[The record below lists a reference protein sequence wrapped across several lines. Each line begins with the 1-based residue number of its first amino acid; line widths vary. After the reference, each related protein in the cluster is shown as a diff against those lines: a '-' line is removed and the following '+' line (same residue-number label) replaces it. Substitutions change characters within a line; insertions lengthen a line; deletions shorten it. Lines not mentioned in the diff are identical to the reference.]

1 MSNQKLTNFIEKH
14 QLFGKNDK
22 VLVALSGGADSVAL
36 LRILLNEGYLCEA
49 AHCNFH
55 LRGEESDRDEE
66 FVRTL
71 CQKLDV
77 KLHIN
82 HFQTADIAAERK
94 ISIEMAA
101 RDLRYEWFEQ
111 VRRESKAKVIAV
123 AHHQDDNVE
132 TMLLNLL
139 RGSGLQGLLG
149 IRPKNGYVVRPLLAF
164 SRQELLDYLKKL
176 QQDYVTDSTNLQ
188 DDFTRN
194 KIRLQLLPLM
204 EEINPATRKHL
215 LATAKH
221 LEGVARIYD
230 KEIEEAIKRVYTDGK
245 IHIPTLQAEVSPEA
259 VLYELLRDKGF
270 NQHQLAD
277 ILKATEGQSGKQFF
291 SEKWMML
298 KDRDWLIINELK
310 EQQPPQLSYQEMIRD
325 SHFHWTTDKH
335 IAYLDADKIKDE
347 LYLRKWQESDWFVP
361 LGMKGKKLVS
371 DYLTDRKF
379 SRIEKEQQYVL
390 CHQNDI
396 VWLVGE
402 RIDQRYCITDSTKRV
417 IIVNYEL

>member
-36 LRILLNEGYLCEA
+36 LRMLLNEGYLCEA

-66 FVRTL
+66 FVRML

-82 HFQTADIAAERK
+82 HFQTADIAAQRK

-111 VRRESKAKVIAV
+111 VRKENEAKVIAV

-149 IRPKNGYVVRPLLAF
+149 IRPKNGYIVRPLLTF
-164 SRQELLDYLKKL
+164 SRQELLDYLIRL

-188 DDFTRN
+188 EDFTRN

-221 LEGVARIYD
+221 LEGVARIYE
-230 KEIEEAIKRVYTDGK
+230 KEVEEAIKRVYTDGK
-245 IHIPTLQAEVSPEA
+245 IHIPSLQSEPSPEA

-291 SEKWMML
+291 SEKWMVL

-335 IAYLDADKIKDE
+335 IAYLDADKIEDE
-347 LYLRKWQESDWFVP
+347 LYLRKWQEGDWFVP

-371 DYLTDRKF
+371 TT
-379 SRIEKEQQYVL
+379 
-390 CHQNDI
+390 
-396 VWLVGE
+396 VGG
-402 RIDQRYCITDSTKRV
+402 
-417 IIVNYEL
+417 IISS

>member
-66 FVRTL
+66 FVRML

-164 SRQELLDYLKKL
+164 SRQELLDYLKTL

-259 VLYELLRDKGF
+259 VLYELLRDKSF

-291 SEKWMML
+291 SEKWMVL

-347 LYLRKWQESDWFVP
+347 LYLRKWQEGDWFVP

>member
-36 LRILLNEGYLCEA
+36 LRMLLNEGYLCEA

-71 CQKLDV
+71 CQELDV

-82 HFQTADIAAERK
+82 HFRTADIAAQRK

-111 VRRESKAKVIAV
+111 VRKEREAKVIAV

-149 IRPKNGYVVRPLLAF
+149 IRPKNGYIVRPLLTF
-164 SRQELLDYLKKL
+164 SRQELLDYLKRL

-188 DDFTRN
+188 EDFTRN

-221 LEGVARIYD
+221 LEGVARIYE
-230 KEIEEAIKRVYTDGK
+230 KEVEEAIKRVYSDGK
-245 IHIPTLQAEVSPEA
+245 IHIPSLQSEPSPEA

-291 SEKWMML
+291 SEKWMVL
-298 KDRDWLIINELK
+298 KDRDWLIINEVK
-310 EQQPPQLSYQEMIRD
+310 EQQPPKLSYQEMIRD
-325 SHFHWTTDKH
+325 NHFHWTTDKH
-335 IAYLDADKIKDE
+335 IAYLDADKIEDE
-347 LYLRKWQESDWFVP
+347 LYLRKWQEGDWFVP

-379 SRIEKEQQYVL
+379 SRIAKEQQYVL

-402 RIDQRYCITDSTKRV
+402 RIDQRYCITDGTKRV
-417 IIVNYEL
+417 QIIVS

>member
-36 LRILLNEGYLCEA
+36 LRMLLNEGYLCEA

-66 FVRTL
+66 FVRML
-71 CQKLDV
+71 CQELDV
-77 KLHIN
+77 KLYIN
-82 HFQTADIAAERK
+82 HFRTADIAAQRK

-111 VRRESKAKVIAV
+111 VRRESEAKVIAV

-149 IRPKNGYVVRPLLAF
+149 IRPKNGYIVRPLLTF
-164 SRQELLDYLKKL
+164 SRQELLDYLKRL

-188 DDFTRN
+188 DEFTRN

-221 LEGVARIYD
+221 LEGVARIYE
-230 KEIEEAIKRVYTDGK
+230 KEVEEAIKRVYNDGK
-245 IHIPTLQAEVSPEA
+245 IHIPALQSEPSPEA

-291 SEKWMML
+291 SEKWMVL

-310 EQQPPQLSYQEMIRD
+310 EQQPPKLSYQEMIRD

-335 IAYLDADKIKDE
+335 IAYLDADKIEDE
-347 LYLRKWQESDWFVP
+347 LYLRKWQEGDWFVP

-379 SRIEKEQQYVL
+379 SRIAKEQQYVL

-402 RIDQRYCITDSTKRV
+402 RIDQRYCITDGTKRV
-417 IIVNYEL
+417 LIIVS